1 MPGPSGGCNPRYQW
15 LLIATSREGLDML
28 RALIPN
34 TFTPLFIAVA
44 EAIIRPQSPFIFFRG
59 TASFATI
66 FATGTVRE
74 AGTITLTTA
83 SFTTIFTTW
92 AVREARTIPLTT
104 ASFTAIFTAGTV

>member
-1 MPGPSGGCNPRYQW
+1 MPGPSGGCKLRYQW

-59 TASFATI
+59 TASFTAI
-66 FATGTVRE
+66 FTTWTVRE
-74 AGTITLTTA
+74 AGTIT
-83 SFTTIFTTW
+83 I
-92 AVREARTIPLTT
+92 TT
-104 ASFTAIFTAGTV
+104 ASFTAIFATWTV

>member
-1 MPGPSGGCNPRYQW
+1 MPGPSGGCKLRYQW

-59 TASFATI
+59 TATFAAIFATWAIREAGAITITTASFATI
-66 FATGTVRE
+66 FAT
-74 AGTITLTTA
+74 
-83 SFTTIFTTW
+83 W
-92 AVREARTIPLTT
+92 AI
-104 ASFTAIFTAGTV
+104 

>member
-1 MPGPSGGCNPRYQW
+1 MPGPSGGRKLRYQW

-59 TASFATI
+59 TAI
-66 FATGTVRE
+66 FAAIFTAWAIRE
-74 AGTITLTTA
+74 AGTITITTA
-83 SFTTIFTTW
+83 SFAAIFAT
-92 AVREARTIPLTT
+92 RTI
-104 ASFTAIFTAGTV
+104 

>member
-1 MPGPSGGCNPRYQW
+1 MPGPSGGRKLRYQW

-59 TASFATI
+59 TASFTTI
-66 FATGTVRE
+66 FMTRAVRE
-74 AGTITLTTA
+74 AGTIALTTT
-83 SFTTIFTTW
+83 SFTTTFFTTTF
-92 AVREARTIPLTT
+92 A
-104 ASFTAIFTAGTV
+104 AGTI